1 MNKPRI
7 YIDTSVV
14 GGCCDEEFAENSQA
28 LFGMAQRGEIVLLV
42 SYLLLYELR
51 DAPQQVKEWLD
62 SMPSDNAETI
72 EPNQDA
78 FRLRD
83 HYLREQIVGVQSSD
97 DALHVA
103 LATVAHADIIVS
115 WNFRH
120 IVHYD
125 KIRKFNAVNLL
136 DGFDAIEIRSPAEV
150 V

>member
-1 MNKPRI
+1 MNKPRV

-14 GGCCDEEFAENSQA
+14 GGCCDKEFTEQSQA
-28 LFGMAQRGEIVLLV
+28 LFRMAQRGEIVLVV

-51 DAPQQVKEWLD
+51 DAPSPVKEWLA
-62 SMPSDNAETI
+62 SIPSTNAEII
-72 EPNQDA
+72 EPNQEA
-78 FRLRD
+78 FHLRD
-83 HYLREQIVGVQSSD
+83 HYLREQIVGEQSSD

-103 LATVAHADIIVS
+103 LATVARADLIVS

-136 DGFDAIEIRSPAEV
+136 DGYPAIEIRSPAEV